1 VSRALVLGAGGVT
14 GVAWELGVL
23 RSLEAGGSPVTDAD
37 LVVGTS
43 AGSLVGAQ
51 VTSGVALAELVER
64 QLDPPDPTWERTVE
78 FDLATMASGWVELA
92 QQASGPQDFRAR
104 VGARALN
111 ASALAEDERME
122 VIISRLPVRDWP
134 ARPLL
139 ITAVDV
145 GSGEFVI
152 FDRDAGVPLPLAVAA
167 SCAVPMVWPPV
178 TIDGH
183 RYMDGG
189 LRSVT
194 NVDLA
199 AGHDTVLVIAPLPN
213 PGMGPLMPG
222 IGSELRKLRP
232 EARVLVVN
240 PDEAALDAFG
250 PNVLDPARRADA
262 ARAGLAQGERL
273 VAEVAALDPGG
284 GLSPGRPPAAPAPLP
299 SGRSLPAP
307 GAVGNRIAGVSR
319 AADRGWRC
327 WRSPSPAPARV
338 ATAPACGATA
348 RSSSC
353 AASTGRR
360 SCRTTWP
367 TS

>member
-64 QLDPPDPTWERTVE
+64 QLEPPDPTWERPVE
-78 FDLATMASGWVELA
+78 LDLAGMAAGWVELA
-92 QQASGPQDFRAR
+92 QQASGPEDFRAR
-104 VGARALN
+104 IGARALE
-111 ASALAEDERME
+111 ASVVAEDERVE
-122 VIISRLPVRDWP
+122 AIISRLAVRDWP

-139 ITAVDV
+139 IAAVDT
-145 GSGEFVI
+145 GSGEFMI

-178 TIDGH
+178 TIDGR

-189 LRSVT
+189 MRSVT

-199 AGHDTVLVIAPLPN
+199 AGHDTVLVIAPIAS

-222 IGSELRKLRP
+222 IDSELRKLSP
-232 EARVLVVN
+232 GASVLVVN

-250 PNVLDPARRADA
+250 PNLLDPSRRAAA

-273 VAEVAALDPGG
+273 VAEVAALWTPDGG
-284 GLSPGRPPAAPAPLP
+284 
-299 SGRSLPAP
+299 
-307 GAVGNRIAGVSR
+307 
-319 AADRGWRC
+319 
-327 WRSPSPAPARV
+327 
-338 ATAPACGATA
+338 
-348 RSSSC
+348 
-353 AASTGRR
+353 
-360 SCRTTWP
+360 
-367 TS
+367 